1 MVTILLTGHGNFATG
16 LLSAVRLI
24 CGTHRQVVAVDF
36 AQEDSID
43 DLRTNILSVINEE
56 DNDILILTDI
66 AGGSPYNTSV
76 LLKNEFTGKNIEVVS
91 GANIPMLISAIMER
105 GEQSAPEVA
114 ENIVEVAL
122 HSIKRFQLKKIVQQQ
137 VDDGI

>member
-36 AQEDSID
+36 VQEDSID

-66 AGGSPYNTSV
+66 AGGSPYNTAV
-76 LLKNEFTGKNIEVVS
+76 LLKNEFIGKNIEVVS

-105 GEQSAPEVA
+105 GEQSVPEVA

>member
-36 AQEDSID
+36 VQEDSID

-76 LLKNEFTGKNIEVVS
+76 LLKNEFIGKNIEVVS